1 METRM
6 AQITAALVKELRDKT
21 AAGMMDCKKALNETN
36 GDIEA
41 AIDWLRKKGIAK
53 ASKKSGRIAS
63 EGLVGFA
70 SAGTSGALVEVNS
83 ETDFVAR
90 NDEFQSMVREISTLA
105 LDADG
110 DLGALAAVNTV
121 SGANVA
127 DAVTA
132 LIAKLGENMSLRR
145 TSSLNV
151 SSGVVSGYIHNAI
164 SDGLGKIGVLVGLQ
178 SDGDAA
184 ALDALGKKIAMH
196 VAATSPLSL
205 SVDDLDPE
213 TVTRERTVLSEQARA
228 SGKPENII
236 EKMVEGRIRKFYEES
251 VLLNQVFVMDGERS
265 VAKFVEDEAKSMGAD
280 ITLTGFVRM
289 ELGEGIEKKQ
299 EDFAAE
305 VAATLGDA

>member
-1 METRM
+1 M

-70 SAGTSGALVEVNS
+70 STGTTGALVEVNS

-90 NDEFQSMVREISTLA
+90 NEEFQSMVREIAALA
-105 LDADG
+105 LNADG
-110 DLGALAAVNTV
+110 NLDGLAAQNTQ
-121 SGANVA
+121 SGVNVA

-132 LIAKLGENMSLRR
+132 LVAKLGENMSLRR
-145 TSSLNV
+145 TSSMSV
-151 SSGVVSGYIHNAI
+151 SSGVVSGYIHNAV
-164 SDGLGKIGVLVGLQ
+164 SAGLGKIGVLVALQ

-196 VAATSPLSL
+196 VAATSPLAL
-205 SVDDLDPE
+205 SVEELDPE

-251 VLLNQVFVMDGERS
+251 VLLNQVFVMDGDRS
-265 VAKFVEDEAKSMGAD
+265 VAKFIEDEAKSMGNE